1 MKKYAKEYR
10 RKEILDK
17 NMKFKEGWTKLIY
30 STHALDRLKERL
42 KGNIELMPNV
52 INISKLNIN
61 RGYSYDGVH
70 LHKVI
75 IRLEFKPTEWIYL
88 VILPKKRV
96 VKSLWFS
103 NKKHERRDTETMGMV
118 PTDMEES
125 SREED
130 LPELWN

>member
-10 RKEILDK
+10 RKEILEK
-17 NMKFKEGWTKLIY
+17 SMKFKEGWMKLIY

-42 KGNIELMPNV
+42 NGNVELMPNA

-61 RGYSYDGVH
+61 RGYSYDGIH

-88 VILPKKRV
+88 VILPSKRI
-96 VKSLWFS
+96 VKSLWFA
-103 NKKHERRDTETMGMV
+103 NKKHERRDNETVGV
-118 PTDMEES
+118 LSANMEDITRGKEV
-125 SREED
+125 
-130 LPELWN
+130 PEL